1 MESLYLSCILF
12 IAFVATAASK
22 SVGKKLYGNYYD
34 DNAIERGD
42 AYVDKLL
49 KDMMEDRG
57 HEYDPYVM
65 EDSVVGFSRK
75 VAFVNISG
83 EAKLHNGYITG
94 LKTLHRPDHCSLKEK
109 NGRLHVKADLG
120 AGILKFQYE
129 GTVKFMNFGPTVT
142 VHGELSYIE
151 IHMEFS
157 VDAKT
162 GKNGTLHRFAIDD
175 IKGLKVWITGLGPL
189 NWAVNPIIKGVN
201 KVFKRF
207 VKYLLENKVMHHIA
221 DRLPNFK
228 FPVEGGDIDE
238 TTTESITVTSET
250 EATKQ
255 TEEPTTTEGPVE
267 TEEPTTTEGPVETEE
282 PITTE
287 GPVET
292 EEPITTE
299 GPVETEEPPETEGP
313 VETEEPPETEG
324 PVETEEPPETEGPVE
339 TEEPP
344 ETEGPVETE
353 EPPETEGPVE
363 TEEPPQT
370 EGPVETEEP
379 PQTEGPVETEEPP
392 QTEGPVETEEPP
404 QTEGP
409 VETEEPPQTEGPVET
424 EEPPQTEGPVET
436 EEPEEPV
443 EVNES
448 GESEEAEFEMV
459 TAV

>member
-1 MESLYLSCILF
+1 MKSLYLYCILLVV
-12 IAFVATAASK
+12 FVATATSK
-22 SVGKKLYGNYYD
+22 SVGSYYD
-34 DNAIERGD
+34 DDAVERGD
-42 AYVDKLL
+42 AYVDKLI

-83 EAKLHNGYITG
+83 EAKLHNGYIAG

-109 NGRLHVKADLG
+109 NDRLYVKADLG

-129 GTVKFMNFGPTVT
+129 GTVKFMNWGPTVT

-151 IHMEFS
+151 VHMEFS

-162 GKNGTLHRFAIDD
+162 GENGTLHRFAIDD

-201 KVFKRF
+201 TVFKRF
-207 VKYLLENKVMHHIA
+207 VKYLLENKVKHHIA

-228 FPVEGGDIDE
+228 FPVEGEDIE
-238 TTTESITVTSET
+238 TTTESIIVTAET
-250 EATKQ
+250 EATEQ
-255 TEEPTTTEGPVE
+255 TEEPITTEGPVE
-267 TEEPTTTEGPVETEE
+267 TEEPITTEGPVETEEPITTEGPVETEEPITTEGPVETEEPITTEGPVETEE

-313 VETEEPPETEG
+313 VETEEPLEM
-324 PVETEEPPETEGPVE
+324 
-339 TEEPP
+339 
-344 ETEGPVETE
+344 
-353 EPPETEGPVE
+353 
-363 TEEPPQT
+363 
-370 EGPVETEEP
+370 
-379 PQTEGPVETEEPP
+379 
-392 QTEGPVETEEPP
+392 
-404 QTEGP
+404 
-409 VETEEPPQTEGPVET
+409 
-424 EEPPQTEGPVET
+424 EGPVET
-436 EEPEEPV
+436 EEPEEP
-443 EVNES
+443 
-448 GESEEAEFEMV
+448 EEADFEV
-459 TAV
+459 VDII